1 MVLVTLYTPW
11 HSITAHFGVA
21 IPMIASMLVIIA
33 LISKFAGRDDFARKL
48 TYPIKVFLLLSMV
61 SIILACVGALIDF
74 PASAFASSPLF
85 SFKTTFAIITFFVY
99 AGMYYTVT
107 LKKEEIW
114 NTKLSLAYVVAL
126 AVIGMFTVSTLGA
139 VGGYLGKG
147 HTVLEFVLRAFGLIS

>member
-1 MVLVTLYTPW
+1 MRLVTLYTPW

-21 IPMIASMLVIIA
+21 IPVTASILVIIA
-33 LISKFAGRDDFARKL
+33 LIAKLCGREDFARRL
-48 TYPIKVFLLLSMV
+48 TYPIRVFLLLSMISLV
-61 SIILACVGALIDF
+61 LACAGALIDF

-107 LKKEEIW
+107 LKDEEIW
-114 NTKLSLAYVVAL
+114 NTKLCLAYLIVL
-126 AVIGMFTVSTLGA
+126 AVVGLFTVSTLGA